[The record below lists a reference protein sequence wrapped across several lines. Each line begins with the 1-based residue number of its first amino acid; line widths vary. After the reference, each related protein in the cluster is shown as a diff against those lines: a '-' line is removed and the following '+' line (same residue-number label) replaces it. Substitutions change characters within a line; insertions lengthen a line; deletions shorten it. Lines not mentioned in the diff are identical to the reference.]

1 MACVTCYLA
10 YIAYAYLAYKVLMLA
25 YSLVKPC
32 IRFGPNLKKRYGK
45 GYAVVTGGTGGLGL
59 GYAEEFAR
67 RGINVLLVSRTES
80 KLKACQAD
88 LKKKYPTVEVDYVTA
103 DFSNLQPDI
112 IAVLQDKFD
121 SLEIS
126 CLVNNCGISYH
137 HAERLTDIDDAL
149 VDRLIEINVR
159 SLTIITRMILP
170 QMIQRKKGDIINVT
184 SADGTM
190 QTGAPFYAVYSG
202 TKGYV
207 ALFSKSLA
215 HENKGTG
222 VSVQCHVPFYVAT
235 AMSKQKASWPLVP
248 TPKAWARSA
257 VNCIGESTCVITPNA
272 AHNALD
278 VLINSLPESIAANY
292 IAGHNKH
299 IRKRALRKKA
309 ILAFEKGFLE
319 AHPEYKSLDEAE
331 RRRKVRAAFNEAQKK
346 KS

>member
-1 MACVTCYLA
+1 MGCICTYLA
-10 YIAYAYLAYKVLMLA
+10 YAAYAFLAYKFA
-25 YSLVKPC
+25 NLVYTLLTPC
-32 IRFGPNLKKRYGK
+32 IRCGANLKKRYGS
-45 GYAVVTGGTGGLGL
+45 GYAVVTGATGGLGL

-88 LKKKYPTVEVDYVTA
+88 LKKKYPAVEVDYAIA
-103 DFSNLQPDI
+103 DFSNLGPD
-112 IAVLQDKFD
+112 VLARLQEKFD
-121 SLEIS
+121 SLEIV

-170 QMIQRKKGDIINVT
+170 QMVARKKGDIINVT

-190 QTGAPFYAVYSG
+190 QTGAPFYAVYSA

-215 HENKGTG
+215 YENKGTG
-222 VSVQCHVPFYVAT
+222 VHVQCHVPYYVAT
-235 AMSKQKASWPLVP
+235 AMSKQKPSWPLVP

-257 VNCIGESTCVITPNA
+257 VNCIGESTCVIVPNF

-309 ILAFEKGFLE
+309 ILAFEKDFLE
-319 AHPEYKSLDEAE
+319 EFPEHKKLDEGK
-331 RRRKVRAAFNEAQKK
+331 RRKLVRKAFDAAQKK
-346 KS
+346 KA

>member
-1 MACVTCYLA
+1 MSCYLA
-10 YIAYAYLAYKVLMLA
+10 YTAYAYIAYKFGNFA
-25 YSLVKPC
+25 YGLVKPC
-32 IRFGPNLKKRYGK
+32 LRCGANLKKRYGA
-45 GYAVVTGGTGGLGL
+45 GYAVVTGATGGLGL
-59 GYAEEFAR
+59 GYAQEFAR

-88 LKKKYPTVEVDYVTA
+88 LKKKYPGVEVDYVTA
-103 DFSNLQPDI
+103 DFSNLGPD
-112 IAVLQDKFD
+112 VLTRLQEKFD
-121 SLEIS
+121 SLQIA

-137 HAERLTDIDDAL
+137 HAERLADIDDAL

-159 SLTIITRMILP
+159 SLTLITRLILP
-170 QMIQRKKGDIINVT
+170 QMMARKQGDIINVT

-222 VSVQCHVPFYVAT
+222 VHVQCHVPYYVAT
-235 AMSKQKASWPLVP
+235 AMSKQKPSWPLVP

-257 VNCIGESTCVITPNA
+257 VNCIGESACVIAPNP

-278 VLINSLPESIAANY
+278 SLINSLPESVAANY
-292 IAGHNKH
+292 IANHNKH

-309 ILAFEKGFLE
+309 ILAFEKDFLE
-319 AHPEYKSLDEAE
+319 EHPEHKSLDE
-331 RRRKVRAAFNEAQKK
+331 RTRRKVVRAAFDEAQKK